1 MNIILGILLV
11 LVFVFS
17 AYYIGNKILNTFDE
31 EIGVK
36 IVSFFVGWLIN
47 GVIIGILYLCYVI
60 FMIGYN
66 AL

>member
-17 AYYIGNKILNTFDE
+17 AYYFGNKILDTFDE
-31 EIGVK
+31 EIGDR
-36 IVSFFVGWLIN
+36 IVSFFAGWLIN
-47 GVIIGILYLCYVI
+47 GVIVVILYLCYTI